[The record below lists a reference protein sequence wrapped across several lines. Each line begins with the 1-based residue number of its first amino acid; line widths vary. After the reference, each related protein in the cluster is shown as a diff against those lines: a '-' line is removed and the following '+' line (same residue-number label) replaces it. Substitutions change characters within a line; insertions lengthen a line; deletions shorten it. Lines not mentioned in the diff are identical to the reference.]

1 MVLESKYN
9 LQDEVTIKAIQMKGR
24 IDQISWSHLAIEY
37 RVIYWN
43 DSQRNSVWMYE
54 WEIE

>member
-9 LQDEVTIKAIQMKGR
+9 LQDEVIIKAIQMKGK
-24 IDQISWSHLAIEY
+24 IDQISWSSLGTEY

-43 DSQRNSVWMYE
+43 DSARNSVWMYE
-54 WEIE
+54 WEID